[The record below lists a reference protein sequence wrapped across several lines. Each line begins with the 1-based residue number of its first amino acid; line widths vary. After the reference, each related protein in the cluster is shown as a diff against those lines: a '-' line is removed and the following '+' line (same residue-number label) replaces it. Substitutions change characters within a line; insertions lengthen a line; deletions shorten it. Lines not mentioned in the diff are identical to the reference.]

1 MGFNDIKGDFHRNFN
16 QIGMALNELEWVVM
30 KFLLEPITSHSNPF
44 KSIQVHSSSF
54 RPSKLVLNPPLNP
67 YLLAPPIQETEP

>member
-16 QIGMALNELEWVVM
+16 WIGMALNELEGVVM

-44 KSIQVHSSSF
+44 KSIQVHSGSL
-54 RPSKLVLNPPLNP
+54 RPSKLRFIGGLDWIGTDLNGL
-67 YLLAPPIQETEP
+67 E